1 MLNHYDIYFINS
13 LDFHEHYKEKFN
25 PKIEY
30 QTNIDDE
37 KL

>member
-1 MLNHYDIYFINS
+1 MLNHYDINS

-25 PKIEY
+25 PKIDSK
-30 QTNIDDE
+30 NIDDE